1 MRGSWSPR
9 RWGGCERAGL
19 ATAGSSRRPHGSNAT
34 GNSGPP
40 GSKNWTRSSNNSNR
54 RRSPMDVQ
62 QTSEPMLHKPITT
75 TDRRSDRE
83 VVVTRTFD
91 APARIVFKAW
101 TTPEL
106 LMKWWTP
113 ASFGITFISCEA
125 DVRTGGTYRFVMG
138 HPDFDQPMTFHGR
151 YLEVVPG
158 KKLVWTNEEGGESG
172 SVTTVTF
179 EEK

>member
-1 MRGSWSPR
+1 MD
-9 RWGGCERAGL
+9 AIQ
-19 ATAGSSRRPHGSNAT
+19 
-34 GNSGPP
+34 
-40 GSKNWTRSSNNSNR
+40 TRE
-54 RRSPMDVQ
+54 Q
-62 QTSEPMLHKPITT
+62 EPKPVTT

-83 VVVTRTFD
+83 VVITRTFD
-91 APARIVFKAW
+91 APARIVFQAW

-125 DVRTGGTYRFVMG
+125 DVRSGGTYKFVMG
-138 HPDFDQPMTFHGR
+138 HPSFDQPMAFHGR

-158 KKLVWTNEEGGESG
+158 KKIVWTNEEGGENG

-179 EEK
+179 EEKHGKTHLVLSDIHPSKAALDAELESGAIGGYPEQFNQLDILLKTIR

>member
-1 MRGSWSPR
+1 
-9 RWGGCERAGL
+9 
-19 ATAGSSRRPHGSNAT
+19 
-34 GNSGPP
+34 
-40 GSKNWTRSSNNSNR
+40 
-54 RRSPMDVQ
+54 MDTQ
-62 QTSEPMLHKPITT
+62 QVSEQVKRPITT

-91 APARIVFKAW
+91 APARIVFEAW

-125 DVRTGGTYRFVMG
+125 DVRTGGSYRFVMG

-151 YLEVVPG
+151 YLEVEPP
-158 KKLVWTNEEGGESG
+158 KRIVWTNEEGDPG

-179 EEK
+179 EERDGKTHLHLSDVHPSKAALDEELASGATGGYPEQFNQLDILLKSLN